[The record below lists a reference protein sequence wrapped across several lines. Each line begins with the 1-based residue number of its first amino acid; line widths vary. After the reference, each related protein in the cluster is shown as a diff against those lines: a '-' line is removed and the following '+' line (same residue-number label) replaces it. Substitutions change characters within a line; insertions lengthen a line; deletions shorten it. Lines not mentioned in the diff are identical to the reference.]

1 MGLKDIFLAPT
12 LKLIGNGMIMGV
24 NELLA
29 ETLTFGE
36 KSGIGQQTVYN
47 LIKGKY
53 WIAFYLTHDSIL
65 IDECS
70 EIMPAPLY
78 VYCQ

>member
-1 MGLKDIFLAPT
+1 MGLKNIFLAPT
-12 LKLIGNGMIMGV
+12 LKLIGNGMIMGM

-53 WIAFYLTHDSIL
+53 
-65 IDECS
+65 
-70 EIMPAPLY
+70 
-78 VYCQ
+78 

>member
-1 MGLKDIFLAPT
+1 MSLKDIFLAPT

-53 WIAFYLTHDSIL
+53 
-65 IDECS
+65 
-70 EIMPAPLY
+70 
-78 VYCQ
+78 